1 MFQTQEAMQLILFA
15 IVEEIKTNTHT
26 HTHPSGPPRQRDR
39 VVDILFILLGSAGHD
54 ESVQRGRRVYKNKI
68 LDRRF

>member
-26 HTHPSGPPRQRDR
+26 HTRQ
-39 VVDILFILLGSAGHD
+39 VLPGNAIG
-54 ESVQRGRRVYKNKI
+54 
-68 LDRRF
+68 